1 MIITTDV
8 YKHYLLDMNFR
19 TALLESLE
27 WNEDSYEDLILFL
40 ASEFKRNDM
49 TPKEIIDFLKEHF
62 STASAVI
69 IENMFKEA
77 YIVNDMPTPDS
88 EEN

>member
-8 YKHYLLDMNFR
+8 YKNYLLDMNFR

-27 WNEDSYEDLILFL
+27 WNQDSYEDLVLFL
-40 ASEFKRNDM
+40 NSELQSNDM
-49 TPKEIIDFLKEHF
+49 KPKEIIAFLKEHF
-62 STASAVI
+62 TTAAAVI

-77 YIVNDMPTPDS
+77 YIDNGIPIPPS

>member
-77 YIVNDMPTPDS
+77 YIVNDMSTPDS